1 MTLRTLDC
9 SLCKN
14 HEFWWKINKSPA
26 ISITCGMFNEFILFV
41 FRLSTCSKFDP
52 PPPFLLLFFYVLT
65 SSGHLPFFVPL
76 PQEELKKL
84 KITNNYLRFN
94 FEPINQLSCL
104 AKIYPDITLSSFY
117 LLKLSCKQNYTV
129 DLEIDQNIDIC
140 IISYF
145 YTFPTNEGDKVFVTI
160 TF

>member
-1 MTLRTLDC
+1 MACLTSSSYLSSDLVLAVNLTLLLPSS
-9 SLCKN
+9 SL
-14 HEFWWKINKSPA
+14 
-26 ISITCGMFNEFILFV
+26 
-41 FRLSTCSKFDP
+41 